1 MISAK
6 TIKIFSQVG
15 GKYCK
20 NGNFGDNL
28 TKFFLEK
35 LLEYKVDILSKY
47 SKLNFTQLTGI
58 GSILH
63 RVHLDYTG
71 YIWTSGFGFACKN
84 KTFSNAKV
92 IAVRGKETLKRI
104 NCINK
109 DKVIL
114 GDGGLLCY
122 LFKNNTIKK
131 KYKLGIIPHYI
142 DKNNSIVKNI
152 ADKCKDIKI
161 IDICGCEN
169 VMEDIQCCEYIISSS
184 LHGLIT
190 ADSFGIPNDWVKL
203 SNNVGGNGFKFKD
216 YYSVFDIE
224 NPEPIILND
233 NDTLTS
239 IIKKILKQDYERKN
253 IGIIAERLLCSLN
266 EIIL

>member
-1 MISAK
+1 MGS
-6 TIKIFSQVG
+6 TDLV
-15 GKYCK
+15 
-20 NGNFGDNL
+20 
-28 TKFFLEK
+28 
-35 LLEYKVDILSKY
+35 
-47 SKLNFTQLTGI
+47 GI

-63 RVHLDYTG
+63 HVPDSYGG
-71 YIWTSGFGFACKN
+71 YIWTSGFGFSNNN
-84 KTFSNAKV
+84 KTFLNAKV

-122 LFKNNTIKK
+122 LFKNDTVKK

-152 ADKCKDIKI
+152 VDKCKDIKI

-190 ADSFGIPNDWVKL
+190 ADSFSIPNAWVKL

-224 NPEPIILND
+224 NPEPIILNN
-233 NDTLTS
+233 NDTSTS
-239 IIKKILKQDYERKN
+239 IIKKILKQDYERKD
-253 IGIIAERLLCSLN
+253 IGIIKEKLLNSLN